1 MIKGEQINNTDEIR
15 FTISKK
21 LKKGQQRQIAKT
33 FATGGTEKEKEIWVR
48 EVINQDIEQ
57 RWGKYDNDQNGNFD
71 EIESYNFFTD
81 MVPKNDMNKLGYYE
95 VFKK

>member
-1 MIKGEQINNTDEIR
+1 M
-15 FTISKK
+15 
-21 LKKGQQRQIAKT
+21 
-33 FATGGTEKEKEIWVR
+33 WVR
-48 EVINQDIEQ
+48 EVINQDIEL